1 MTNTGNLKLATRG
14 DREIVMTRTFDAPRN
29 LVFDAFTKPE
39 LVDHVSDRAR
49 TGEQQFDDLQAVGLG

>member
-1 MTNTGNLKLATRG
+1 MTNAGNFKLTTRG

-39 LVDHVSDRAR
+39 LVRQWLL
-49 TGEQQFDDLQAVGLG
+49 GPQAGPCRSAKST